1 MEWGV
6 KGESHN
12 KVNEADSDL
21 LSSEEERLDS
31 CILYAGRHFG
41 LTRAWVACARPSRIA
56 LGPQV
61 SAAWPATGATR
72 ASGSP
77 AAKSRNAQIVR
88 FPADPG
94 GLRRAGRSSTSS
106 VRELTGSPN
115 QTDPP
120 YAERR
125 LTYSSS
131 KKEYERT
138 STKAKPQRDSPA
150 ETYFNRP
157 ASLTGA

>member
-1 MEWGV
+1 M
-6 KGESHN
+6 H
-12 KVNEADSDL
+12 
-21 LSSEEERLDS
+21 
-31 CILYAGRHFG
+31 
-41 LTRAWVACARPSRIA
+41 
-56 LGPQV
+56 
-61 SAAWPATGATR
+61 
-72 ASGSP
+72 P
-77 AAKSRNAQIVR
+77 AAPQQIPQRPDRTLPRRSRRITARRTLKYLKRVR
-88 FPADPG
+88 K
-94 GLRRAGRSSTSS
+94 
-106 VRELTGSPN
+106 LTGSPN